1 MAATVS
7 TQLRIRLGNR
17 ELANATGDVIESPWQ
32 EHHRE
37 KVSCGKDFR
46 GDERGHMTKTRMFR
60 WGIMASLA
68 AAAVTFGG
76 SSAHAQG
83 SMAAPFNKVTVSD
96 EVAKRTLM
104 KAVVNAETARAI
116 VDACVE
122 WQKAQPGNVSIAIF
136 VLSPTGQII
145 DSHQMDGVL
154 PIGAETG
161 LMKAKTALYARSS
174 SAAVAQ
180 RFKDLD
186 GRLIRLDLGKEEGL
200 SYYFVGGGL
209 PIVVDNQLIG
219 AVGVGGGNADEACAY
234 QALVKVLGPQPA
246 VAQPMPPAGEGSGQ
260 GGGQGGGQGR
270 RQPPPQ

>member
-1 MAATVS
+1 MRKSWFV
-7 TQLRIRLGNR
+7 RLGVSVSVT
-17 ELANATGDVIESPWQ
+17 LA
-32 EHHRE
+32 
-37 KVSCGKDFR
+37 
-46 GDERGHMTKTRMFR
+46 M
-60 WGIMASLA
+60 LA
-68 AAAVTFGG
+68 FGNTVG
-76 SSAHAQG
+76 RAQG
-83 SMAAPFNKVTVSD
+83 AMAAPLSKVTVSD
-96 EVAKRTLM
+96 DVAKRTLM
-104 KAVVNAETARAI
+104 KAVINADTARAI

-122 WQKAQPGNVSIAIF
+122 WQKAQPGNQNIAIF

-180 RFKDLD
+180 RFKDVD

-200 SYYFVGGGL
+200 SYYFVAGGL

-219 AVGVGGGNADEACAY
+219 AVGVGGGNADEQCAY

-246 VAQPMPPAGEGSGQ
+246 VAQPMAPAG
-260 GGGQGGGQGR
+260 GGGGPQGR
-270 RQPPPQ
+270 PQQ